1 MHLVCVHATF
11 RVAALPKALI
21 AIFIVCSPFLIW
33 GAPRFEY
40 HFRVGPKGFVARI
53 FLWRDYPL
61 PQTDLAYGHGTRY
74 AKSCEAVQDR
84 GTDLDLHN
92 LPIEVARREALTE

>member
-1 MHLVCVHATF
+1 MDSL
-11 RVAALPKALI
+11 R
-21 AIFIVCSPFLIW
+21 
-33 GAPRFEY
+33 
-40 HFRVGPKGFVARI
+40 GFVAQI
-53 FLWRDYPL
+53 FFRPDYLL

-84 GTDLDLHN
+84 GTDLDLRN

>member
-1 MHLVCVHATF
+1 MYERGQFDKPTA
-11 RVAALPKALI
+11 R
-21 AIFIVCSPFLIW
+21 
-33 GAPRFEY
+33 
-40 HFRVGPKGFVARI
+40 GFVAQI
-53 FLWRDYPL
+53 FLRPDYLL

-84 GTDLDLHN
+84 GTDLDLRN

>member
-1 MHLVCVHATF
+1 LTANSST
-11 RVAALPKALI
+11 LI
-21 AIFIVCSPFLIW
+21 YIITKTGNLQ
-33 GAPRFEY
+33 
-40 HFRVGPKGFVARI
+40 GFVAQI
-53 FLWRDYPL
+53 FLRPDYPL

-84 GTDLDLHN
+84 GTDLDLRN

>member
-1 MHLVCVHATF
+1 MIYSLLLSPIRSQFAHLF
-11 RVAALPKALI
+11 
-21 AIFIVCSPFLIW
+21 
-33 GAPRFEY
+33 
-40 HFRVGPKGFVARI
+40 GFVAQI
-53 FLWRDYPL
+53 FFRPDYLL

-84 GTDLDLHN
+84 GTDLDLRN

>member
-1 MHLVCVHATF
+1 MCRPPRGRFPIARHRQRSGELRTRCDTTGLSPI
-11 RVAALPKALI
+11 LPI
-21 AIFIVCSPFLIW
+21 MPY
-33 GAPRFEY
+33 R
-40 HFRVGPKGFVARI
+40 GFVARI
-53 FLWRDYPL
+53 FLRPDYPLPQPL

-84 GTDLDLHN
+84 GTDLDLRN

>member
-1 MHLVCVHATF
+1 MCRTDLA
-11 RVAALPKALI
+11 
-21 AIFIVCSPFLIW
+21 
-33 GAPRFEY
+33 
-40 HFRVGPKGFVARI
+40 VGEGFVAQI
-53 FLWRDYPL
+53 FLRPDYPL

-84 GTDLDLHN
+84 GTDLDLRN

>member
-1 MHLVCVHATF
+1 MCRPSRGRFPIARHRQRSGELRTRCDTTGLSPI
-11 RVAALPKALI
+11 LPI
-21 AIFIVCSPFLIW
+21 MPY
-33 GAPRFEY
+33 R
-40 HFRVGPKGFVARI
+40 GFVAQTR
-53 FLWRDYPL
+53 LRTGLPL

-84 GTDLDLHN
+84 GTDLDLRN